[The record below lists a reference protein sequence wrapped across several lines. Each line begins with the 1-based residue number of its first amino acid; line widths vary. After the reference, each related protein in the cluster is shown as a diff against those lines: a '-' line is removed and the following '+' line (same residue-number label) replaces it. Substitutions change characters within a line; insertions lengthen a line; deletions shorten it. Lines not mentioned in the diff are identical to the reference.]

1 MDTARE
7 HPDPLAESAPPL
19 ALDRQRIVR
28 SSAFRRLQHKTQVFL
43 SLESDHDRTRLTHT
57 LEVADLSRTLARALG
72 VNAELAE
79 VVALAHDLG
88 HPPFGHA
95 GEIAL
100 RECNAAGGGF
110 EHNAHSLRVVEV
122 LEHPYPGFRG
132 LNLTRVVRACLA
144 KHSTKYDQPGA
155 HPLQDGRPPPPE
167 GQVAALAD
175 WLTYTLHD
183 LQDGVYAGL
192 VEPVQLAPLAL
203 WRRACDDEPPQTASE
218 MRSRLRTI
226 VDRLALACVHDIA
239 AESLRRMRLAGA
251 PPPMPSPAADAPADA
266 AKPST
271 AATHGAHT
279 SAPAGLAGRLDAAQP
294 AESTDAAVPLVAPP
308 IARGG
313 EPLVA
318 PSPAIERG
326 VNELQALLAD
336 AVYRHPRVRRSDFK
350 AKRIVRELFEAYVS
364 EPDLLPTRFA
374 ERVASQGAARV
385 ATDYLAG
392 MTDRFCLAEH
402 ARLFDPLERM

>member
-1 MDTARE
+1 MDLSRE
-7 HPDPLAESAPPL
+7 HPDPLADSAPPL

-57 LEVADLSRTLARALG
+57 LEVADLSRTLARAIGL
-72 VNAELAE
+72 NEELAE

-95 GEIAL
+95 GELAL
-100 RECNAAGGGF
+100 RECNAAAQAREVALRAQDPVGESNVRAATAAGF

-132 LNLTRVVRACLA
+132 LNLTRVVRECLA
-144 KHSTKYDQPGA
+144 KHTTKYDQPGA

-167 GQVAALAD
+167 GQVAAVAD

-192 VEPVQLAPLAL
+192 VEPAQLAPLEL
-203 WRRACDDEPPQTASE
+203 WRRACDDRPPASPSE

-226 VDRLALACVHDIA
+226 VDRLALACVQDIA
-239 AESLRRMRLAGA
+239 AESLRRMR
-251 PPPMPSPAADAPADA
+251 
-266 AKPST
+266 T
-271 AATHGAHT
+271 AAASPGSAAP
-279 SAPAGLAGRLDAAQP
+279 SAPASTGSAAP
-294 AESTDAAVPLVAPP
+294 NVAASTGSVAPNV
-308 IARGG
+308 AASTGC
-313 EPLVA
+313 VA
-318 PSPAIERG
+318 PSAAIERG
-326 VNELQALLAD
+326 VSELQSLLTD

-350 AKRIVRELFEAYVS
+350 AKRIVRELFEAYVA
-364 EPDLLPTRFA
+364 EPDLLPTRYA
-374 ERVASQGAARV
+374 ERVAVQGAARV

-392 MTDRFCLAEH
+392 MTDRYCLAEH
-402 ARLFDPLERM
+402 ARLFDPLERL